1 MKSSASKFLEIVIDS
16 INYIIISY
24 ALSNMAMILN
34 SNPVFILFI
43 ASGIWFM
50 GNYWLILLIV
60 CFAIHIGMVYFIGRI
75 VGDIVPFNQQ

>member
-34 SNPVFILFI
+34 SK
-43 ASGIWFM
+43 
-50 GNYWLILLIV
+50 
-60 CFAIHIGMVYFIGRI
+60 
-75 VGDIVPFNQQ
+75 